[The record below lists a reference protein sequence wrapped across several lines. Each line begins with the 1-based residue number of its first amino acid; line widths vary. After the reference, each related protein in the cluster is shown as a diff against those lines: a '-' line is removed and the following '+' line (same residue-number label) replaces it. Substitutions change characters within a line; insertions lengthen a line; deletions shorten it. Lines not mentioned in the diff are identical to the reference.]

1 MKIKDY
7 DNRSTMR
14 RERYQDG
21 KLTDFLDADV
31 VYIMRSLVGFSYI
44 FPFGTFPDKPVSKK
58 PR

>member
-31 VYIMRSLVGFSYI
+31 ISIMRVLFSYI
-44 FPFGTFPDKPVSKK
+44 FPFGTFPDKPASKK
-58 PR
+58 PL